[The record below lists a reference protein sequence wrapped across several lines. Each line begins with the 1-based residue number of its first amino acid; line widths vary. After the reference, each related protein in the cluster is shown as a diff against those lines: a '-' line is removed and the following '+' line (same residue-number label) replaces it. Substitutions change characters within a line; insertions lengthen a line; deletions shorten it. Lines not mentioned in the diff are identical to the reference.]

1 ASKNFTTTVFKW
13 RLELARH
20 RARRALVEAAARRAL
35 EEAAPLV
42 SLIAETIIQTD
53 EPIIQTAAYSGW

>member
-1 ASKNFTTTVFKW
+1 

-20 RARRALVEAAARRAL
+20 RARRALMEAAALRAL

-42 SLIAETIIQTD
+42 SLIVETIIQTD
-53 EPIIQTAAYSGW
+53 EPIIQTVAYSGW